1 MDPDQPSEEGEP
13 VPDNEVEEPQ
23 VREGPDL
30 EVPGAAGDGGK
41 PLTVLEW
48 LAETEEE
55 ASRQQRLLT
64 EAEVRERI
72 VLGMQWSGSDVAFE
86 TTLPASDL
94 DAVSGLIQEN
104 LLYPLVLTWA
114 ARVDQGRVDVR
125 AYPFQPTPGDVAAAK
140 ALNTILDYEKQQC
153 GESELI
159 AEAAVLAQCH
169 GDVLFYPQWSESEGP
184 FKVRR
189 QAVDAAGPR
198 TNPDGSPVMEDAW
211 EHGGVVEEVIAA
223 PDYITS
229 GQDHY
234 GECEWLRVR
243 RIIPKSIAKQ
253 HLKAAGFDDVSGVQ
267 ENDYPTAVDTNRRG
281 VECFEGWL
289 KPGPRAPQGAY
300 MLIVAKKACVAMEYP
315 RDEETGKV
323 IYDGKLPGDVWK
335 IGYMRGSSR
344 GKTHVSDAIH
354 QQRLVNVALRSIMAR
369 AEVAKSAYLV
379 GPTEVIDNMPNAKTK
394 RVGHDS
400 DKDIRATM
408 LWFAGPDVPQ
418 SLFGVY
424 DRARAALHDVFG
436 VSEAT
441 TSGGDPTQTKSGKQ
455 LMDATA
461 LDAQK
466 IRPARGGLEQ
476 ARKKVAKDKATLW
489 QVHADEAR
497 LVRVLGPTGG
507 VEAQWL
513 KGADVGG
520 ADIALE
526 IGSGIQS
533 THLAGQRYA
542 EESAEAG
549 YMDQATAG
557 ELRETGLP
565 QTVGQADMDA
575 RIDAQ
580 ARKAT
585 QGQPEGPLPDVDPAR
600 AVQRLSV
607 TLASLALEGKDVS
620 GVVALAQAY
629 QALAAQNAAAN
640 AQQPDNGQGAIKPGV
655 TETRAAQKPA
665 PANEVM
671 Q

>member
-1 MDPDQPSEEGEP
+1 MPPDGE
-13 VPDNEVEEPQ
+13 DAEPQ
-23 VREGPDL
+23 VRDDPDL
-30 EVPGAAGDGGK
+30 EVPGAPTDDGK
-41 PLTVLEW
+41 PLTVLQW
-48 LAETEEE
+48 LAETDEEQ
-55 ASRQQRLLT
+55 SRQQRLID

-72 VLGMQWSGSDVAFE
+72 VLGEQWRARDAMLEDV
-86 TTLPASDL
+86 LPVSDL
-94 DAVSGLIQEN
+94 DSVSGLICEN

-169 GDVLFYPQWSESEGP
+169 GDALFYPQWSMAEGP

-189 QAVDAAGPR
+189 QAADEGGPVVDPMGQ
-198 TNPDGSPVMEDAW
+198 PVMEDAW

-223 PDYITS
+223 PDYVTS

-253 HLKAAGFDDVSGVQ
+253 HLREAGFADVSGVQ
-267 ENDYPTAVDTNRRG
+267 ENDYPTAVDTSRRG
-281 VECFEGWL
+281 VECYELWL

-300 MLIVAKKACVAMEYP
+300 ALVVAKKACVVMEYP
-315 RDEETGKV
+315 RDEQTGKV

-354 QQRLVNVALRSIMAR
+354 QQRLVNVSLRSILAR
-369 AEVAKSAYLV
+369 AEVAASAYLV
-379 GPTEVIDNMPNAKTK
+379 GPTEVIDQMPNAKSK

-400 DKDIRATM
+400 DKDIKATTM
-408 LWFAGPDVPQ
+408 WFGGPEVPS

-466 IRPARGGLEQ
+466 IRPARGALEQ

-489 QVHADEAR
+489 QVHADLAR

-549 YMDQATAG
+549 YMDPTTAG

-575 RIDAQ
+575 RVDAQ

-607 TLASLALEGKDVS
+607 TLAALALEGKDVS

-655 TETRAAQKPA
+655 TETRAAQKPT
-665 PANEVM
+665 PQPEVM